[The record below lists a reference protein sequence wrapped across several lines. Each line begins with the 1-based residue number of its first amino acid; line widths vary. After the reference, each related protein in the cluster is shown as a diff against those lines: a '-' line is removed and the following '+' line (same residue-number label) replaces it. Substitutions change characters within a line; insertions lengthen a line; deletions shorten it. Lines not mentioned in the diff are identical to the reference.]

1 MENSINTLLKNST
14 YKILDLKND
23 INKFKNIIINFC
35 ELNNILLFN
44 KNLNISL
51 IRNEKYNMDDLDNDF
66 SFILFS
72 NFPKKHATDL
82 VNILFKEY
90 SKYVFITSYLNNN
103 EIVIS
108 IDNTKVIYF
117 NLLFSSNIEYKTK
130 IKPIKYNNIYLL
142 PNDIILLF
150 LTHEL
155 YNPTVFIKLIN
166 DNTLMTY
173 KNTIY
178 EEKPI
183 NKLTNIEKY
192 YILLKKKFP
201 YNKSQNLNNIE
212 IINKSYTQ
220 GLKNKILFNFF
231 KIILTLDISKSM
243 TLLDIHAINILSS
256 NDLLPSAYNDT
267 LNFIIQNNSNSNK
280 FNIIQYILDIIKDI
294 LKQQKIKYKN
304 IAYKKSNLYLYNDF
318 RLKKTNIYLITDDN
332 KKISLIN
339 LFNSTDYELIPI
351 IKKYKNLNIA
361 HEFVIIRFM
370 LINLIEIKLYDP
382 YFNDSIYNKYILN
395 ISKLYTLNIEYTK
408 IFYIGLYK
416 DEKIDKF
423 KLGANTIRPLQL
435 ELKNKS
441 NYV

>member
-1 MENSINTLLKNST
+1 MENSINTLLNNST

-23 INKFKNIIINFC
+23 INTFKNIIIKFC

-117 NLLFSSNIEYKTK
+117 NLLFSLNIEYKTK

-142 PNDIILLF
+142 SNDIILLF

-155 YNPTVFIKLIN
+155 YNPTIFIKLIN

-192 YILLKKKFP
+192 YILLKKTFP
-201 YNKSQNLNNIE
+201 YNKSTDNNIE

-318 RLKKTNIYLITDDN
+318 RLKKTNIYLISDDN

-351 IKKYKNLNIA
+351 IKKYQNLNIP

-382 YFNDSIYNKYILN
+382 YFNDSIYNKYISN

-441 NYV
+441 NIV

>member
-14 YKILDLKND
+14 YKILDLKNE
-23 INKFKNIIINFC
+23 IYTFNSIIIKFC

-51 IRNEKYNMDDLDNDF
+51 LLNEKYHMEDLDNDF
-66 SFILFS
+66 IFILFS
-72 NFPKKHATDL
+72 NFPQTHAANL

-90 SKYVFITSYLNNN
+90 SKYVFTTSYLNNN

-108 IDNTKVIYF
+108 IDNNRVIYF

-130 IKPIKYNNIYLL
+130 IKPIKYNNMFLL
-142 PNDIILLF
+142 PNDIVLLF

-155 YNPTVFIKLIN
+155 YKPSIFINLIN
-166 DNTLMTY
+166 DNSLMTY

-178 EEKPI
+178 KEKPI

-192 YILLKKKFP
+192 FILLKTTFP
-201 YNKSQNLNNIE
+201 YNKQVVNNIE
-212 IINKSYTQ
+212 IINRSYSQ

-256 NDLLPSAYNDT
+256 NDLSSSSYNDT
-267 LNFIIQNNSNSNK
+267 FNFIIQNNSNSNK

-294 LKQQKIKYKN
+294 LKQQKIKYKS
-304 IAYKKSNLYLYNDF
+304 IAYKKSNIYLYNDF
-318 RLKKTNIYLITDDN
+318 RLKKTNIYLITYDN

-339 LFNSTDYELIPI
+339 LFNNTDYELIPI
-351 IKKYKNLNIA
+351 IKKYQNLNIA

-382 YFNDSIYNKYILN
+382 YFNDSIYNKYVLN

-408 IFYIGLYK
+408 IFYIGVYK
-416 DEKIDKF
+416 DDKIDKF
-423 KLGANTIRPLQL
+423 KLGANVDRPLQK
-435 ELKNKS
+435 ELKKI
-441 NYV
+441 